1 MRLFTLKLF
10 LFSILSALLLAN
22 QNIKYLGDWDFD
34 YHTKNSEKRWL
45 VYFYADFC
53 GHCRHFQ
60 QDIMDKLEWNFN
72 NANIGKVNCGEFRS
86 TCLHRFAV
94 DYIPRLYI
102 IENNTLYDFPFSSL
116 SKENVLESLTIDLDP
131 AKGRPVPQ
139 AESIFTTLNRDFHA
153 TLEKIH
159 SKIDHFLHEKFEGKT
174 EWYNINYTLGVLA
187 GISFIGTIILLLIL
201 RSLCRCFCSL
211 CCRRKTTPIV
221 GSQPQTNTPHSEI
234 SDKKQQ

>member
-1 MRLFTLKLF
+1 MKLTLKLF
-10 LFSILSALLLAN
+10 IFSVLTVIILAN

-34 YHTKNSEKRWL
+34 YHTRNSEKRWL

-60 QDIMDKLEWNFN
+60 QDVMDKLELDYS

-94 DYIPRLYI
+94 DYIPRLYL

-116 SKENVLESLTIDLDP
+116 SRENVLESLTMALDP
-131 AKGRPVPQ
+131 TRGRPVPK
-139 AESIFTTLNRDFHA
+139 AESIFTTLNRDFQT

-159 SKIDHFLHEKFEGKT
+159 SKVDRFLHEKFEGKT
-174 EWYNINYTLGVLA
+174 EWYNINYTLGILA
-187 GISFIGTIILLLIL
+187 GLSFIGSILLIL
-201 RSLCRCFCSL
+201 IFRMICRCLCGL
-211 CCRRKTTPIV
+211 CCRRKTTPV
-221 GSQPQTNTPHSEI
+221 VTPQQEANIPQAEVSE
-234 SDKKQQ
+234 KKQQ